1 MSDLSTAIEYL
12 DDVLCDISKD
22 DSSEFRE
29 GFSFAR
35 HQLRDLQLREQADC
49 CDEPFPEQLKDSS
62 WECHTCGTT
71 LMDHDEPLQP

>member
-1 MSDLSTAIEYL
+1 M
-12 DDVLCDISKD
+12 
-22 DSSEFRE
+22 
-29 GFSFAR
+29 FAR